1 MFHSFNRV
9 YIILYLQDVKMN
21 GIQTTASDGYLMAT
35 LRDYFFTNNFNFGQ
49 KASIVT
55 SVIFESKVA
64 FISLLFII

>member
-9 YIILYLQDVKMN
+9 CIILYLQGVKMN

-55 SVIFESKVA
+55 SVIFESKDA
-64 FISLLFII
+64 FITLSFII

>member
-64 FISLLFII
+64 FITLLFII

>member
-1 MFHSFNRV
+1 MFHSFNRE

-21 GIQTTASDGYLMAT
+21 GIQTTASDGYLMVT

-64 FISLLFII
+64 FITLLFII

>member
-9 YIILYLQDVKMN
+9 YIILYLQGVKMN

-55 SVIFESKVA
+55 SVVFESKAA
-64 FISLLFII
+64 FITLTFII